1 MIYVVFMV
9 VLVPPGPTR
18 IETEHFIVQH
28 ERTASETAK
37 IAAEA
42 AEKAY
47 VNVKHLLGI
56 EAPSPVMI
64 VVISSGGAF
73 GKDKRP
79 LPGDLPGW
87 AVGSA
92 YPAKRLI
99 FISQPHGVSLRY
111 RDIAEVVTHEYTH
124 IAVGSYLGDMEIPRW
139 FDEGVADFVG
149 GGRSWTASFSIG
161 VAAITGRLIPLDALR
176 RWWPTSRREAE
187 VAYAQGADFVAFVE
201 NKHGPGAI
209 KNILYEMRSSGKF
222 EAAVLK
228 ATGKKLAELETEW
241 LKRVVRVYRWV
252 PILSGGL
259 TIWAFG
265 SMLVIIGYVRKKR
278 ISKLKYHLWEIEERL
293 DKLGKED
300 VEISEEDELEN
311 PLGKD
316 ILH

>member
-1 MIYVVFMV
+1 
-9 VLVPPGPTR
+9 
-18 IETEHFIVQH
+18 
-28 ERTASETAK
+28 
-37 IAAEA
+37 
-42 AEKAY
+42 
-47 VNVKHLLGI
+47 
-56 EAPSPVMI
+56 MI

-79 LPGDLPGW
+79 LPGGLPDW

-92 YPAKRLI
+92 YPARRLI
-99 FISQPHGVSLRY
+99 FMSQPHGVSLRY

-124 IAVGSYLGDMEIPRW
+124 IAVGSYLGDMELPRW

-209 KNILYEMRSSGKF
+209 RNVLYEMRSSGKF

-228 ATGKKLAELETEW
+228 TTGKNLAQLETEW

-278 ISKLKYHLWEIEERL
+278 INKLKYHLWEIEERL
-293 DKLGKED
+293 DKED

-311 PLGKD
+311 SPGKN